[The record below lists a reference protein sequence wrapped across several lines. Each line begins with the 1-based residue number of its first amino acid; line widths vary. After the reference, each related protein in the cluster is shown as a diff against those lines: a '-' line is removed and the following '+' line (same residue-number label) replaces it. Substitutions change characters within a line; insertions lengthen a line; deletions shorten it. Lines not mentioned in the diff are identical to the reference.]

1 MTFYKYFVLLKEP
14 ITSENTRLVAKKIH
28 AHHSIECSAKTGE
41 NIDKLFEM
49 AGRAAMAH
57 RRRRHTSRVSKW
69 PFSHC
74 NVLWSNYLQ
83 PHHKISQYLVMDRI
97 YIIVSEIAFSSTKN
111 WIYLCARLFQNLKSS
126 FQIHTYILDL
136 SLANNYWCIYWL
148 FGQHLTN
155 LHLFFCF
162 CFLCFE
168 IEKFDLWIINR
179 DTSMRYTC

>member
-1 MTFYKYFVLLKEP
+1 MIIDFNVIFVDGFIQWILWILVHIHLLAWSHYLTFYKYFVFLKEP

-126 FQIHTYILDL
+126 F
-136 SLANNYWCIYWL
+136 
-148 FGQHLTN
+148 
-155 LHLFFCF
+155 
-162 CFLCFE
+162 
-168 IEKFDLWIINR
+168 
-179 DTSMRYTC
+179 

>member
-1 MTFYKYFVLLKEP
+1 M
-14 ITSENTRLVAKKIH
+14 VAKKIH

-74 NVLWSNYLQ
+74 NVLWSNYLLP
-83 PHHKISQYLVMDRI
+83 PHHKISQYVVMDRI
-97 YIIVSEIAFSSTKN
+97 YYSAWNCIFQYQKLD
-111 WIYLCARLFQNLKSS
+111 LCALALPKPEIQFSD
-126 FQIHTYILDL
+126 TYVLDL

-148 FGQHLTN
+148 FGQHLTKS
-155 LHLFFCF
+155 LYFWCY
-162 CFLCFE
+162 E
-168 IEKFDLWIINR
+168 FDC
-179 DTSMRYTC
+179 Y

>member
-1 MTFYKYFVLLKEP
+1 MAAFLEDIRQDFFFFLNNFYFGSVRVQIPDKYIIHYINQFIFIYLLDPIIWLFINILFFLKEP

-126 FQIHTYILDL
+126 FQIHTY
-136 SLANNYWCIYWL
+136 SIY
-148 FGQHLTN
+148 H
-155 LHLFFCF
+155 
-162 CFLCFE
+162 
-168 IEKFDLWIINR
+168 
-179 DTSMRYTC
+179 

>member
-1 MTFYKYFVLLKEP
+1 MAQLGSKFLINISCIINHIHLLAWSHYLMYYYKYFVLLKEP

-74 NVLWSNYLQ
+74 NVLWSKFQLL
-83 PHHKISQYLVMDRI
+83 HHKISQYLVMDRI
-97 YIIVSEIAFSSTKN
+97 YIIVPEIAFSSTKN
-111 WIYLCARLFQNLKSS
+111 WIYAPWLFQNLKSS
-126 FQIHTYILDL
+126 FQIHTY
-136 SLANNYWCIYWL
+136 SIY
-148 FGQHLTN
+148 H
-155 LHLFFCF
+155 
-162 CFLCFE
+162 
-168 IEKFDLWIINR
+168 
-179 DTSMRYTC
+179 

>member
-1 MTFYKYFVLLKEP
+1 MQGRLSAGANPTLASLTKGFVFHVKTGKTGKTYKYFVLLKEP

-74 NVLWSNYLQ
+74 NVL
-83 PHHKISQYLVMDRI
+83 
-97 YIIVSEIAFSSTKN
+97 
-111 WIYLCARLFQNLKSS
+111 
-126 FQIHTYILDL
+126 
-136 SLANNYWCIYWL
+136 
-148 FGQHLTN
+148 
-155 LHLFFCF
+155 
-162 CFLCFE
+162 
-168 IEKFDLWIINR
+168 
-179 DTSMRYTC
+179 

>member
-1 MTFYKYFVLLKEP
+1 M
-14 ITSENTRLVAKKIH
+14 VAKKIH

-74 NVLWSNYLQ
+74 NVLWSKFQLL
-83 PHHKISQYLVMDRI
+83 HHKISQYLVMDRI
-97 YIIVSEIAFSSTKN
+97 YIIVPEIANSSTKN
-111 WIYLCARLFQNLKSS
+111 WIYLCALALPKPEIQFSD
-126 FQIHTYILDL
+126 TYVLDL

-155 LHLFFCF
+155 LHLFFVF
-162 CFLCFE
+162 VFYVL
-168 IEKFDLWIINR
+168 KLK
-179 DTSMRYTC
+179 SLTCEL

>member
-1 MTFYKYFVLLKEP
+1 MYYYKYFVLLKEP

-74 NVLWSNYLQ
+74 NVL
-83 PHHKISQYLVMDRI
+83 
-97 YIIVSEIAFSSTKN
+97 
-111 WIYLCARLFQNLKSS
+111 
-126 FQIHTYILDL
+126 
-136 SLANNYWCIYWL
+136 
-148 FGQHLTN
+148 
-155 LHLFFCF
+155 
-162 CFLCFE
+162 
-168 IEKFDLWIINR
+168 
-179 DTSMRYTC
+179 